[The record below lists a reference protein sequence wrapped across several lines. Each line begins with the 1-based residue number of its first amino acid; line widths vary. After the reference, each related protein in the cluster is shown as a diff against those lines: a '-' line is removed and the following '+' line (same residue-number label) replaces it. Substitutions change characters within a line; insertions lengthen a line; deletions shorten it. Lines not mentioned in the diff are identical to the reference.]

1 MLRTFPIMLLP
12 VSDYR
17 ELGGRLIS
25 QAKTITTETV
35 GDIYPQ
41 HYYTYHQD
49 VDSLSRILAL
59 IKAPPGFLLFSG
71 QDENGLYLQVG
82 IIGQENYVRAGKPD
96 ISKLVYGRK
105 WRIDADT
112 PTTEI
117 VQTTLLAVQKVR
129 EHEVRELLS
138 WTDPDNGVRTTPF
151 SCHQDINLLTLHFA
165 HSKPQAAAH
174 RNEAE
179 LTPIISQ
186 LRFAG
191 RELKLLQLLPLGSGR
206 LLLELALSAATS
218 PDDSFADLGH
228 HPISLVLQGADIS
241 FFLHELME
249 QIILLSNRYCQEHFS
264 FCGVNRFSR
273 EHDPRVIANISRRSR
288 PYKKHLADSS
298 FSEVFERVNAEVD
311 KNRAPYLG
319 SHFLGHINK
328 SILAKHPSLGG
339 FMPKDYLSEL

>member
-1 MLRTFPIMLLP
+1 MLLP

-25 QAKTITTETV
+25 QAKTITLETV

-82 IIGQENYVRAGKPD
+82 IIGHENYVRAGKPD
-96 ISKLVYGRK
+96 IAKLVYGRK

-112 PTTEI
+112 PTNEI

-165 HSKPQAAAH
+165 HSKPQAEAQH
-174 RNEAE
+174 NEAE
-179 LTPIISQ
+179 LMQIISQ
-186 LRFAG
+186 LRLAG

-206 LLLELALSAATS
+206 LLLELVLSAATT
-218 PDDSFADLGH
+218 PDDNFADLGH

-273 EHDPRVIANISRRSR
+273 QHDPRLIANISRRSR
-288 PYKKHLADSS
+288 PYKKHMADPS

-311 KNRAPYLG
+311 KNRAPQLG

-339 FMPKDYLSEL
+339 FMPKNYFSEL